1 MCFYFDYLRILKEKE
16 VWTLLFEMSI
26 VLLSDTLLIGDLL
39 SKNL

>member
-16 VWTLLFEMSI
+16 VWMLLFEMSI

>member
-16 VWTLLFEMSI
+16 VWTLLFEMPI
-26 VLLSDTLLIGDLL
+26 VLLSDTLLIGGLL